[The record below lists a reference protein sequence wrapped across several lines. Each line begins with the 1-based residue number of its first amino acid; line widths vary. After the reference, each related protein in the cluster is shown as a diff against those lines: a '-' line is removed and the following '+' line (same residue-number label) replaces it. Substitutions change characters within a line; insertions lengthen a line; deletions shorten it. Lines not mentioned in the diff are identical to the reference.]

1 MRLRY
6 KQWAVDYLSE
16 HPEVIIDKV
25 DFNDPFFKKKISLE
39 IGSGKGEFITSY
51 AAMHQDENFLAI
63 ERVPTIAGILTK
75 KVVESEL
82 HNVRIFPH
90 DGEALFDDIPDDSVD
105 QIFLNFVDPWPK
117 KKHAKRRLTY
127 HKFLEEYYRILKPN
141 GLVIFKSDNDSLY
154 ESSQEEIALTKFVVL
169 TNEEDYKFD
178 QANDALTG
186 YEEKFRGL
194 GHHIHRLILKKE

>member
-16 HPEVIIDKV
+16 HPEAIIDKV
-25 DFNDPFFKKKISLE
+25 DFNDAFFKKTISLE

-63 ERVPTIAGILTK
+63 ERVPTIAGILAK

-82 HNVRIFPH
+82 QNVRIFPH
-90 DGEALFDDIPDDSVD
+90 DGEALFNDIPNDSVD
-105 QIFLNFVDPWPK
+105 KIFLNFVDPWPK

-169 TNEEDYKFD
+169 TDEEDYKFD

-186 YEEKFRGL
+186 YEKKFRGL

>member
-16 HPEVIIDKV
+16 HPEVIVDKV
-25 DFNDPFFKKKISLE
+25 DFNDAFFRKKISLE
-39 IGSGKGEFITSY
+39 IGSGKGEFIASY

-90 DGEALFDDIPDDSVD
+90 DGEALLNDIPDDSAD
-105 QIFLNFVDPWPK
+105 KIFLNFVDPWPK

-127 HKFLEEYYRILKPN
+127 HKFLDEYYRILKPN

>member
-16 HPEVIIDKV
+16 HPEVITDKV
-25 DFNDPFFKKKISLE
+25 DFNDAFFKKTISFE
-39 IGSGKGEFITSY
+39 IGSGKGEFIASY

-63 ERVPTIAGILTK
+63 ERVPTIAGILAK

-82 HNVRIFPH
+82 QNVRIFPH
-90 DGEALFDDIPDDSVD
+90 DGEALFNDIPNDSVD
-105 QIFLNFVDPWPK
+105 KIFLNFVDPWPK

>member
-25 DFNDPFFKKKISLE
+25 DFNHAFFKKTISLE

-82 HNVRIFPH
+82 QNVRIFPH
-90 DGEALFDDIPDDSVD
+90 DGEALFNDIPDGSIDK
-105 QIFLNFVDPWPK
+105 IFLNFVDPWPK

-169 TNEEDYKFD
+169 TNEEDYQFD

>member
-16 HPEVIIDKV
+16 HPEVIVDKV
-25 DFNDPFFKKKISLE
+25 DFNDAFLKKTISLE

-90 DGEALFDDIPDDSVD
+90 DGEALLNDIPDDSVD
-105 QIFLNFVDPWPK
+105 KIFLNFVDPWPK

>member
-6 KQWAVDYLSE
+6 KQWAVDYLSQ

-25 DFNDPFFKKKISLE
+25 DFTDAFFKNTISLE

-51 AAMHQDENFLAI
+51 AAMHQDENYLAI

-90 DGEALFDDIPDDSVD
+90 DGEALFNDIPDGSVD
-105 QIFLNFVDPWPK
+105 KIFLNFVDPWPK